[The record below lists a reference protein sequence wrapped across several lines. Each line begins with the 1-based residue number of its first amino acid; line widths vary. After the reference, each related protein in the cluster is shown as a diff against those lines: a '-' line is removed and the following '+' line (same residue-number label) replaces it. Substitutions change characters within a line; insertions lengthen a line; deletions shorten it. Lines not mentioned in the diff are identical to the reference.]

1 MCTLLTN
8 MIPLSIPLSSCALK
22 MGCSHELAYVDTSI
36 LEAYFF
42 GMRADTF
49 CCISLA
55 SPLSPFCCIRAT
67 LFVASLSH
75 ITLPLL
81 RVRPPTCRPIHK
93 LPQEQCCCCC
103 SLCHAVLS
111 CLSTAVSCFATAGV
125 LVSWL
130 RLTFLPPELF
140 RRTS

>member
-81 RVRPPTCRPIHK
+81 RVRPP
-93 LPQEQCCCCC
+93 
-103 SLCHAVLS
+103 AVPF
-111 CLSTAVSCFATAGV
+111 TNYPKNNAAAVVLYAT
-125 LVSWL
+125 
-130 RLTFLPPELF
+130 LF
-140 RRTS
+140 YRAYLQQ